1 MFKLKL
7 VKTYHLSFVVH
18 VLQKCCWHSI
28 SQKLSKQTNW
38 PKGPNQTFNCD
49 FLNCVFKWHILRLH
63 TFQIVSLLILES
75 LAEFVGFMWY
85 IFSKR

>member
-18 VLQKCCWHSI
+18 VLQKCCRHSI

-75 LAEFVGFMWY
+75 LAEFVGFM
-85 IFSKR
+85 